1 MNNGKG
7 QLIGW
12 SVVLLMWTG
21 CGVGLSYMQENAIH
35 DRNIRE
41 SINTAEDMVGWIVED
56 VSNEKL
62 DSTIADTYID
72 NLEEVITDLREV
84 R

>member
-1 MNNGKG
+1 MMKYPK
-7 QLIGW
+7 IVGW
-12 SVVLLMWTG
+12 SVVITIWTS
-21 CGVGLSYMQENAIH
+21 CGIGFNCIKTQEQNKFKIS
-35 DRNIRE
+35 E

>member
-1 MNNGKG
+1 MNGKG
-7 QLIGW
+7 QLVGW
-12 SVVLLMWTG
+12 VVVLGMWTS
-21 CGVGLSYMQENAIH
+21 CGIGLNCIKTQEQNKFKIS
-35 DRNIRE
+35 E

-56 VSNEKL
+56 VSNEYL

-72 NLEEVITDLREV
+72 NLEEVITDLREI